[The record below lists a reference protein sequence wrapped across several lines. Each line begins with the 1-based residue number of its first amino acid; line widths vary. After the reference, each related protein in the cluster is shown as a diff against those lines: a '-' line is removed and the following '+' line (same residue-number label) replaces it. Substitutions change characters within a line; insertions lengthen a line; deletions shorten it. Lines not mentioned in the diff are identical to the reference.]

1 MLISAHTT
9 SEIVRSFFG
18 TTGLVAALS
27 LFLSLLGGCGQ
38 VHILDDPLH
47 RSEMEALGPED
58 PAVAVGP
65 LHRAGQ
71 PCGACHRPDGAAG
84 SFLAAGTIY
93 RDPVSEVGVGDAE
106 VLLTDSEGHQFSTKT
121 NCVGNFY
128 VRNAEFQP
136 VLPFWT
142 SVQLGEFPYKMAS
155 PIHREI
161 SCAKCHFDPVGPAS
175 AGHIFVADDE
185 TTFASIP
192 VRSCNAS
199 DQVAR

>member
-1 MLISAHTT
+1 MLNSAQMT
-9 SEIVRSFFG
+9 SESVRAFSG
-18 TTGLVAALS
+18 ATRLLVALS
-27 LFLSLLGGCGQ
+27 LWVGCDNF
-38 VHILDDPLH
+38 LDDPLH

-71 PCGACHRPDGAAG
+71 PCGACHRPDGVAG

-93 RDPVSEVGVGDAE
+93 RDPVSAVGVGDAE
-106 VLLTDSEGHQFSTKT
+106 VVLIDSAGSQFSIKT

-128 VRNAEFQP
+128 VRASEFQP

-155 PIHREI
+155 PIHREV
-161 SCAKCHFDPVGPAS
+161 SCAKCHFDPAGPAS
-175 AGHIFVADDE
+175 AGHVFVADDE
-185 TTFASIP
+185 TTFSTIP
-192 VRSCNAS
+192 VRSCDAS
-199 DQVAR
+199 DQQAR